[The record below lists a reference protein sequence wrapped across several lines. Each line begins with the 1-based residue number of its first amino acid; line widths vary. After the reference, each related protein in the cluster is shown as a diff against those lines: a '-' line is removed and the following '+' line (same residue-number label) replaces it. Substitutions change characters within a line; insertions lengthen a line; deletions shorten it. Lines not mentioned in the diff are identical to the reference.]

1 MLSTFGLNFQMRIMK
16 LQRIFLG
23 LGAVLSTAVVSA
35 QSVEHIKYGDFSNWI
50 TRHIHESAVIGGND
64 KTIYEIGPAQT
75 INGNKPYSNL
85 GGSPWATSNVYA
97 KVSGVVKTS
106 NAVYPAERS
115 ANNKCAKLCTQI
127 EHVKVLGLINMNV
140 MVAGSMFLGEM
151 IEPITSTKN
160 PYSKMEMGV
169 PFNKRPKSLV
179 FDYKVDMPN
188 VNYRIKS
195 TGFSSKKQL
204 PGHDNAVVFVFLQ
217 RRWED
222 AQGNIHAKRVATG
235 GQHFS
240 KGTSWVNGY
249 RLPLVYGDI
258 SAKGSVPTYLKLRNG
273 EERYYA
279 RNSKG
284 KMVPVTEEGW
294 DDASATPTHAVVMF
308 SAGSGEPYVGTEG
321 LTLYID
327 NVGFGY

>member
-1 MLSTFGLNFQMRIMK
+1 MK

>member
-1 MLSTFGLNFQMRIMK
+1 M
-16 LQRIFLG
+16 
-23 LGAVLSTAVVSA
+23 GAVLSTAVVSA

>member
-284 KMVPVTEEGW
+284 KMVPVTEDGW